1 MKVDASP
8 AEFPGGSRD
17 IPLAVRVFI
26 LEGHD
31 LVRTGLCE
39 YLERDGF
46 DVVGSAASAADA
58 VSQMASLRVDVAL
71 LSDSADNRRG
81 MDACRDVR
89 SLNPSVKCIIL
100 TTFEDEWTPRDV
112 ELAGA
117 SGYVLK
123 NVQGMEIGP
132 AILRVVER

>member
-8 AEFPGGSRD
+8 VEFPGGSRD
-17 IPLAVRVFI
+17 F
-26 LEGHD
+26 
-31 LVRTGLCE
+31 
-39 YLERDGF
+39 
-46 DVVGSAASAADA
+46 S
-58 VSQMASLRVDVAL
+58 
-71 LSDSADNRRG
+71 LSDSADHRRG

-123 NVQGMEIGP
+123 NVQGVDLGP
-132 AILRVVER
+132 AILRVVDR

>member
-1 MKVDASP
+1 MTIDAGP
-8 AEFPGGSRD
+8 AELPGGSGE

-31 LVRTGLCE
+31 LVRTGLRE

-46 DVVGSAASAADA
+46 DVVGSSASAADA
-58 VSQMASLRVDVAL
+58 VSQIASLGVDVAL
-71 LSDSADNRRG
+71 LSDSADHRRA

-123 NVQGMEIGP
+123 NVQGMGLGP
-132 AILRVVER
+132 AILRVLER